1 MQKYQFLKCNRSVNN
16 YQMHSPAI
24 NITINWE
31 TNSEIPVIN
40 RFTKEDT

>member
-16 YQMHSPAI
+16 YQIHSPAV

-31 TNSEIPVIN
+31 TNSEIIN
-40 RFTKEDT
+40 KFTKADA